1 MGMIILISCSL
12 SFYLQSYNIRKIVE
26 LSKRKQFCLPL
37 NKLTKM
43 KAVTVFKN
51 EENDHKLV
59 QIDIDELADN
69 DELIEELFDFLTIE
83 LRRNEETVSWE
94 DVKKQIE
101 SAK

>member
-1 MGMIILISCSL
+1 
-12 SFYLQSYNIRKIVE
+12 
-26 LSKRKQFCLPL
+26 
-37 NKLTKM
+37 M
-43 KAVTVFKN
+43 KAVIVFKN

-59 QIDIDELADN
+59 QIDIDELANN

-101 SAK
+101 TSK